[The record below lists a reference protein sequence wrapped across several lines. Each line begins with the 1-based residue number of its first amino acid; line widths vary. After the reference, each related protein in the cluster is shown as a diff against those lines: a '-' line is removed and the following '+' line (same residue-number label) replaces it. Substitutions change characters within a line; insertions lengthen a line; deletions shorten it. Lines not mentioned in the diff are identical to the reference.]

1 MSEYVHDGLN
11 PDPVPAAKSKRR
23 KRTHGHRHCP
33 FCSNRQAVHAHSSG
47 KFEQLALP
55 LILFRP
61 YQCRSCRLRHY
72 GSIFSERLSFDPQ
85 KVRTALLI
93 LFCLGLG
100 LMLLDYL
107 LHLPSPTGQS

>member
-1 MSEYVHDGLN
+1 MGEYVHDGLN
-11 PDPVPAAKSKRR
+11 PPPETAPKRKRR
-23 KRTHGHRHCP
+23 KRTRGQRTCP

-47 KFEQLALP
+47 KFEKLALP

-72 GSIFSERLSFDPQ
+72 GSVFFESLSFEPQ
-85 KVRTALLI
+85 KVRNALLI
-93 LFCLGLG
+93 LLCVGLG

-107 LHLPSPTGQS
+107 LHITPPPS